1 MFHRFGT
8 PRQAEIGLA
17 ILRVVTGIVFAAH
30 GYMKFFG
37 MGIGGTTGFFSQL
50 GIPLPGI
57 MSPFI
62 ATLELVGGTA
72 LALGLLTRVFATL
85 LIFDM
90 AGAIVFFHA
99 KNGFFLPTGIEFVL
113 MLMVSSMAHAL
124 AGARALSVD
133 SMFGRSSERP

>member
-17 ILRVVTGIVFAAH
+17 ILRVVTGVVFSAH
-30 GYMKFFG
+30 GYMKFSG
-37 MGIGGTTGFFSQL
+37 GIGGTTGFFAQL

-57 MSPFI
+57 MAPFI
-62 ATLELVGGTA
+62 ATLELVGGAA

-90 AGAIVFFHA
+90 AVAIALFHA
-99 KNGFFLPTGIEFVL
+99 KNGFYVPKGIEFVL

-124 AGARALSVD
+124 AGARTLSVD

>member
-17 ILRVVTGIVFAAH
+17 MLRVVTGIVFAAH
-30 GYMKFFG
+30 GYMKFSG
-37 MGIGGTTGFFSQL
+37 GIGGTTGFFSQL

-57 MSPFI
+57 MAPFI

-124 AGARALSVD
+124 AGARTLSVD
-133 SMFGRSSERP
+133 SIFGRSSERP